1 MSSRFPERNREL
13 VDTPLTQNRPGL
25 LIFGSSL
32 PMNPRQL
39 RIADFSYELPEER
52 IAQQPLAKRDDSRML
67 LYADGQITDEHF
79 RNLPELLPKN
89 SLLLFNNTRV
99 VRARLLFPKSSGATI
114 ELFCL
119 EPLSPSSEIQQA
131 MLQTGEAS
139 WLCLIGNN
147 RRWKDGILLLNA
159 GGIQLS
165 AKRGEKKGD
174 AYEITFSWSPCKLT
188 FAELLEKLGHIPLPP
203 YMKRPDTE
211 ADAERYQTVF
221 ARYDGSVAAPT
232 ASLHFSPEI
241 LSQLEEKEIQS
252 QELTLHVGAGTFKP
266 VKADAMADHDMHRE
280 EMMITPALIDRLLK
294 HDGPIIP
301 VGTTAL
307 RCLESLYWLGV
318 LLQQQPETDE
328 LPEIGQFTPYDSK
341 TAPGIKAALLTLQ
354 QYLSDKKQ
362 HFLPAYTALMIAPG
376 YRFRLAQAVITNF
389 HQPQSTL
396 LLLVAAAIGADW
408 KKVYDHALAGPYRFL
423 SYGDSSLLWIK
434 PENRVQ

>member
-1 MSSRFPERNREL
+1 
-13 VDTPLTQNRPGL
+13 
-25 LIFGSSL
+25 
-32 PMNPRQL
+32 MNPRQL

-79 RNLPELLPKN
+79 RNLPDLLPKN

-119 EPLSPSSEIQQA
+119 EPLSPTSEIQQA

-159 GGIQLS
+159 GGIQL
-165 AKRGEKKGD
+165 AAERGEKRGD
-174 AYEITFSWSPCKLT
+174 AYEIKFSWSPCKLT

-203 YMKRPDTE
+203 YMKRSDTE

-241 LSQLEEKEIQS
+241 LARLDEKGIQS

-266 VKADAMADHDMHRE
+266 VKAEAMADHDMHRE
-280 EMMITPALIDRLLK
+280 EMLITPALIDRLLQ
-294 HDGPIIP
+294 HDGPIVP

-307 RCLESLYWLGV
+307 RCLESLYWLGIM
-318 LLQQQPETDE
+318 LQQQPEPET
-328 LPEIGQFTPYDSK
+328 LPEIGQFTPYDTPNTPDTRS
-341 TAPGIKAALLTLQ
+341 ALLTLQ
-354 QYLSDKKQ
+354 QYLLNKKLP
-362 HFLPAYTALMIAPG
+362 FLPAYTALMIAPG
-376 YRFRLAQAVITNF
+376 YSFRMAEAVITNF

-396 LLLVAAAIGADW
+396 LLLVAAAIGGDW
-408 KKVYDHALAGPYRFL
+408 KKVYEHALVGSYRFL
-423 SYGDSSLLWIK
+423 SYGDSSLLWIR
-434 PENRVQ
+434 PENRTK